1 MTAAAQCKNEPR
13 CMCPYH
19 RAIREASRWH
29 RLLSR
34 HCPTLQSGRQLKAG
48 GPEREPEAGE

>member
-34 HCPTLQSGRQLKAG
+34 HCPTLQSGRQFKAG